1 MRVTNN
7 MIANQVVFN
16 LGRSLASYLKTE
28 MQMSTGRRIN
38 TPSDDPIG
46 TQQDMRYRTELTEIA
61 QYQENISS
69 GLSQLTQY
77 DTILGNMKDTVS
89 QAYEL
94 AVSLSNDSYDANARA
109 SAASEAASLFDQ
121 LLGLANTQSE
131 SRYLFAGFRTGTKPF
146 IGGANGVAYVGDMG
160 RIKSEIEPSAWVNV
174 NLVGS
179 DVLMKSMSTLGEDAD
194 LDVGVSAATLLA
206 DLHLGDGVDLTSGA
220 TPGHFTVTDLNT
232 GAAVDIDVSGATT
245 LDDVVTTVNSTL
257 LANGITNLTLGF
269 GQQGNNLHWMSTQSG
284 EITGVTKLSNLHNG
298 TGIDLS
304 EGRILIHTADNS
316 IEVEVDLS
324 GATTIDEVLQA
335 INNTLDAHVDPA
347 VHNVDAA
354 INAGGTGIDIVDSNG
369 VPLGLMISEV
379 SESSTTAADLGILGD
394 IDPTLNGT
402 DLEPRPEFTIAEAA
416 ADQTTATD
424 LGIVGN
430 FYGEMD
436 GQALKPLMTVNTSLA
451 LLNNGHGM
459 NLGEIRI
466 SQGLDVVYLDLGN
479 STYNTVGDVINAF
492 NSLGLEITASIN
504 DDGTGLQVESTA
516 TDKSL
521 IIDEMNNGNT
531 AHELGIFGSP
541 DIFGSMLILEHALE
555 DNDQEV
561 IADVIGNL
569 TNGIQALLN
578 NRASVGSSVI
588 RLETTQSRLSDLK
601 FTYTE
606 LLSEVEDA
614 DLTELVTQLAMRET
628 SYQSALIASSKIIQP
643 SLLDFL
649 D

>member
-1 MRVTNN
+1 MRVTNS
-7 MIANQVVFN
+7 MIANQVVYN
-16 LGRSLASYLKTE
+16 LGRSLSSYLKTE

-46 TQQDMRYRTELTEIA
+46 TQQDMRYRTELAEIA

-77 DTILGNMKDTVS
+77 DSILGGMKDTVS
-89 QAYEL
+89 EAYEL

-146 IGGANGVAYVGDMG
+146 VAGANGVVYTGDAG

-179 DVLMKSMSTLGEDAD
+179 DVMMKSMSTLGEDAD
-194 LDVGVSAATLLA
+194 LSVGVDAATLLA
-206 DLHLGDGVDLTSGA
+206 DMHLGDGVDLTSGA
-220 TPGHFTVTDLNT
+220 TPGHFTVTDENT
-232 GAAVDIDVSGATT
+232 GTTVDIDVSAATT
-245 LDDVVTTVNSTL
+245 LDDVVTTVNTTL
-257 LANGITNLTLGF
+257 AANGITDLTLEY
-269 GQQGNNLHWMSTQSG
+269 GQQGNNLRWVSTQSG

-298 TGIDLS
+298 TGVDLS
-304 EGRILIHTADNS
+304 EGRIMIHTSDNS
-316 IEVEVDLS
+316 IAVEVDLS
-324 GATTIDEVLQA
+324 SATTIDEVIQA
-335 INNTLDAHVDPA
+335 INDALDAHADPA
-347 VHNVDAA
+347 VHDVDAV

-369 VPLGLMISEV
+369 VPLGLMVSEI
-379 SESSTTAADLGILGD
+379 SESSSTAADLGILGN
-394 IDPTLNGT
+394 IDPTLNGA
-402 DLEPRPEFTIAEAA
+402 DLEPQTEYTIAEAA
-416 ADQTTATD
+416 SDQTTATD
-424 LGIVGN
+424 LGIIGN
-430 FYGEMD
+430 FYGDMD
-436 GQALKPLMTVNTSLA
+436 GEALRPVMALNTSLS

-459 NLGEIRI
+459 DLGEIRI
-466 SQGLDVVYLDLGN
+466 SQGLDVAYLDLGN
-479 STYNTVGDVINAF
+479 STYNTIGDVINAF

-504 DDGTGLQVESTA
+504 DDGTGIQVESTSSD
-516 TDKSL
+516 TSL
-521 IIDEMNNGNT
+521 IIDEINEGNT

-541 DIFGSMLILEHALE
+541 DIFGSMLILEHALT

-561 IADVIGNL
+561 IADIIGNL
-569 TNGIQALLN
+569 NTGIQSLLN
-578 NRASVGSSVI
+578 SRASVGSSVI
-588 RLETTQSRLSDLK
+588 RLETTQSRLSDLE
-601 FTYTE
+601 FTYME

-614 DLTELVTQLAMRET
+614 DLTELVTQLAMQET